1 MRLSTAKH
9 LPWLLSLLLLGGCI
23 LRPPPQDPGQ
33 NLNRRIMFTVA
44 KPSKGANPLAGK
56 MPVSDDTGNDK
67 VEPLIKRIISFHR
80 LKMISE
86 WPIKALGLEAIVAE
100 IRGNRSV
107 KDVVSA
113 LSKDS
118 RVKTVHP
125 VVKFKLLTYNDPYF
139 HLQSATVGG
148 ANFERIHDLATGKNV
163 TVGLVDTGVDRH
175 HPELAGRI
183 IYAHNFVDHDQND
196 FDNDEHGT
204 SVAGLI
210 ASAANNK
217 VGIVGIAPQAKLMV
231 FKACWQDPQTRQAQC
246 DSYSIM
252 KALVEVL
259 KQHPDVLNM
268 SLAGPSDPLIARL
281 LAAAYKEG
289 IVLVAAVDPHRERSF
304 PADLPEVIAVSA
316 PLYVNAFMPRSGV
329 LAPGTD
335 ILTTAPGST
344 YAFRS
349 GSSMAT
355 AYVSGVA
362 ALMRQ
367 RQPGISGEQLRSE
380 LVASSQYKVDAIPVV
395 DICHAVSGPLAN
407 QFCRPAAMAAAGKA
421 SPPVN

>member
-1 MRLSTAKH
+1 MLPSKAKQ
-9 LPWLLSLLLLGGCI
+9 LISLVSLILLASCVMQTTSEG
-23 LRPPPQDPGQ
+23 PGQ
-33 NLNRRIMFTVA
+33 NLSRRIMFTVA
-44 KPSKGANPLAGK
+44 EPNRNLLAGK
-56 MPVSDDTGNDK
+56 MPETSEAGPNK
-67 VEPLIKRIISFHR
+67 LESLIRRIISFHR

-118 RVKTVHP
+118 RVQSVQP
-125 VVKFKLLTYNDPYF
+125 VVKFKLLSYNDPYF
-139 HLQSATVGG
+139 HLQNATVGG
-148 ANFERIHDLATGKNV
+148 ANFERIHELATGKNV
-163 TVGLVDTGVDRH
+163 TVGLVDTGVDLH

-183 IYAHNFVDHDQND
+183 VYAHNFVDHDEGD

-204 SVAGLI
+204 AVAGII
-210 ASAANNK
+210 AAAANNRI
-217 VGIVGIAPQAKLMV
+217 GIVGIAPQAELMV
-231 FKACWQDPQTRQAQC
+231 FKACWQKPLSHYAEC
-246 DSYSIM
+246 DSYSII

-259 KQHPDVLNM
+259 KQRPDVLNL
-268 SLAGPSDPLIARL
+268 SLAGPPDPLIARL

-289 IVLVAAVDPHRERSF
+289 IIIVAAVDPKSRHSF
-304 PADLPEVIAVSA
+304 PASLPEVIAVSA
-316 PLYVNAFMPRSGV
+316 PLFVNSMMPKDGV

-362 ALMRQ
+362 ALMVQ
-367 RQPGISGEQLRSE
+367 RHPGISGDQLRTD
-380 LVASSQYKVDAIPVV
+380 LVASSEYKVDAIPVV
-395 DICHAVSGPLAN
+395 DICRAVSGKLAN
-407 QFCRPAAMAAAGKA
+407 KFCRPTAMASVAEPGEPA
-421 SPPVN
+421 N